1 MRRLPAPV
9 LSQDEIA
16 KQDTLIKS
24 TFIANFAQG
33 IRWNGKLNNFQTS
46 VAITKKLITQQGKA
60 FFKLYLKIEDKAYEA
75 FLTPVA
81 NPNSNY
87 IFTGKVKG
95 EGKNFCTASISRD
108 AVVHFW
114 A

>member
-1 MRRLPAPV
+1 MRKSPAPN
-9 LSQDEIA
+9 LSLEEIA
-16 KQDTLIKS
+16 KQDTIIHS
-24 TFIANFAQG
+24 TFIANFSQG

-60 FFKLYLKIEDKAYEA
+60 FFKLYLKIEGAAYEA
-75 FLTPVA
+75 FLAPVT